1 MQNAMR
7 QRNRGFSVFRFL
19 LVLILVALIAVPALV
34 VIAGIESHRLVE
46 PAGRLSHEDVDR
58 IRQVLRQHDP
68 RRVKKQELRNLSLTE
83 RDLNLMMQYAA
94 PRSLPIS
101 SQADLQ
107 PNDMQARLTLELPD
121 NPLGRYL
128 NIRTSLSSADGK
140 LQIERLA
147 IGRLAVPGWLIGP
160 LVQQKHRL
168 MMHRSDDY
176 RMVVESID
184 SIRFEKDHL
193 VMVYQLD
200 PELAD
205 RVQQR
210 SRQYLVPEADALR
223 MLAYHGALARIA
235 GQSVSLH
242 RSLAEI
248 LPPLFQLAAR
258 RTANGGKPQD
268 ENRVLLQTLALHA
281 IGMDIGRF
289 VDSAHK
295 PADIRLHMTLLKR
308 HDLVKHYLL
317 SAALTVSAGSG
328 LANAIGVYKE
338 LDDSS
343 RGTGFSFPDLLADRA
358 GIRLAEL
365 ATGTTREATRLQ
377 QLMGGPLSESDFM
390 PDIEELPEGI
400 MEPEFKQRYRNL
412 DSRAYRLVE
421 DEISRR
427 LDTCTAYSPG

>member
-1 MQNAMR
+1 
-7 QRNRGFSVFRFL
+7 
-19 LVLILVALIAVPALV
+19 
-34 VIAGIESHRLVE
+34 
-46 PAGRLSHEDVDR
+46 
-58 IRQVLRQHDP
+58 
-68 RRVKKQELRNLSLTE
+68 
-83 RDLNLMMQYAA
+83 
-94 PRSLPIS
+94 
-101 SQADLQ
+101 
-107 PNDMQARLTLELPD
+107 
-121 NPLGRYL
+121 
-128 NIRTSLSSADGK
+128 
-140 LQIERLA
+140 
-147 IGRLAVPGWLIGP
+147 
-160 LVQQKHRL
+160 
-168 MMHRSDDY
+168 
-176 RMVVESID
+176 MVVESID

-235 GQSVSLH
+235 GQSASLH

-248 LPPLFQLAAR
+248 LPPLFQLAAM
-258 RTANGGKPQD
+258 RTANGGNPQD
-268 ENRVLLQTLALHA
+268 ENRALLQTLALHA
-281 IGMDIGRF
+281 VGMDIGRF

-295 PADIRLHMTLLKR
+295 PADIRLHMTLLNR